1 MKKIILFAGLLL
13 SFITNAQ
20 VIDITTSGNPIE
32 EGQVFT
38 FNVLYNGSVNPHDGK
53 LPLLIT
59 NVSAQDIK
67 LKIKVQTINNNAAVD
82 NNVQLCFNEA
92 CYNHIEAGVAYPEQ
106 FVILSPNQSNH
117 PLDHF
122 LNGYAGDV
130 AGQPV
135 TYVFKVVQYDNAN
148 NEIATLR
155 TFTYEYVPTMGVSDL
170 ASLQNTGI
178 SVNNTVVKDVLTLN
192 ATQPANLQL
201 FSVTGQLVKTVAV
214 TEGTQ
219 ALDLSGLNSA
229 VYIAKFTNNNNQS
242 SSIRIVKK

>member
-1 MKKIILFAGLLL
+1 MKKIILFAGLLFCGIIQAQEITVTGNGQPISEGETITVNTLTDAEAKVSLVATNISDTTINLKLRVNSITNNNSGGNVQFCFGECYFQIDPGDTVPSDPAGMPLAPNESNNPADHFWNFDEGDTPGPISYNL
-13 SFITNAQ
+13 SFIK
-20 VIDITTSGNPIE
+20 VDGEGNVL
-32 EGQVFT
+32 GTLLT
-38 FNVLYNGSVNPHDGK
+38 FN
-53 LPLLIT
+53 
-59 NVSAQDIK
+59 
-67 LKIKVQTINNNAAVD
+67 
-82 NNVQLCFNEA
+82 
-92 CYNHIEAGVAYPEQ
+92 
-106 FVILSPNQSNH
+106 
-117 PLDHF
+117 
-122 LNGYAGDV
+122 
-130 AGQPV
+130 
-135 TYVFKVVQYDNAN
+135 YVYQ
-148 NEIATLR
+148 
-155 TFTYEYVPTMGVSDL
+155 PTMGTDDL